1 MTKCRARMG
10 QRRIFCVATGKRPM
24 SKGSPGI
31 VPISE
36 VWNSVHDSKWCC
48 GGFDVQLP
56 LLRTWLNSAE
66 WPNLFS
72 PIATKLACR
81 DNGEGGGVGGGV
93 GRRGG
98 EKRGR
103 SWLLQIERNWGC
115 GNSGTSALSDCWGW
129 VVNLFYC
136 LCGVEKCWRWV
147 HWQRGVGC
155 LGSHGSYL
163 MARKPPWEQNGQP
176 PIVNIMQIAQG

>member
-1 MTKCRARMG
+1 MTKCRARIG

-72 PIATKLACR
+72 LIATKLACR
-81 DNGEGGGVGGGV
+81 DNGEGGGVGGELGGEG

-98 EKRGR
+98 DHDSCRLSE
-103 SWLLQIERNWGC
+103 IEGVETVELVRCRTVEDGWWIFSIVCVVWKNVG
-115 GNSGTSALSDCWGW
+115 GGFTGKGELDVW
-129 VVNLFYC
+129 VVTVVTWRPGNL
-136 LCGVEKCWRWV
+136 
-147 HWQRGVGC
+147 
-155 LGSHGSYL
+155 HGNRMGNL
-163 MARKPPWEQNGQP
+163 P
-176 PIVNIMQIAQG
+176 